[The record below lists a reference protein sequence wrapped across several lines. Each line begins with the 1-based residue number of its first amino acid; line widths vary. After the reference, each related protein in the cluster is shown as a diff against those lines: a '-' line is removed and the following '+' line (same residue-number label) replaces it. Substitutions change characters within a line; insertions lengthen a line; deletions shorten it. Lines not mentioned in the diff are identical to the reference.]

1 MMNAASW
8 MLAATLML
16 AAMAAGCDGAASA
29 RIAGEQRDAASDDA
43 SDASAAGDVATAGSG
58 AKADGA
64 NAADIPKTRAI
75 AAKREGNA
83 LVPGVD
89 GYVETSFDDLQF
101 PMAKTDLFAESMFT
115 DRVRSLF
122 DRKIRLRGYMY
133 PTLRK
138 KGLKQFVLVRDNMEC
153 CFGPGAALYD
163 CVLVTMAGGA
173 TAEYSI
179 YPVAVEGTFRFE
191 TLDGPEGRPLA
202 IYQMAGEAVE

>member
-8 MLAATLML
+8 MLAATLTL
-16 AAMAAGCDGAASA
+16 AAMAVGCDGAASA
-29 RIAGEQRDAASDDA
+29 RIAGEQSDAGSAGAGDALAVDDAAT
-43 SDASAAGDVATAGSG
+43 ATPEAN
-58 AKADGA
+58 ADGA
-64 NAADIPKTRAI
+64 TGAGTPKTRAI

-83 LVPGVD
+83 LAPGAD
-89 GYVETSFDDLQF
+89 GFIETSFDDLQF
-101 PMAKTDLFAESMFT
+101 AMAKTDRFVESMFT

-191 TLDGPEGRPLA
+191 TLPGPEGRPLA
-202 IYQMAGEAVE
+202 IFQMAGDAVK

>member
-1 MMNAASW
+1 MLAAML
-8 MLAATLML
+8 MLAAT
-16 AAMAAGCDGAASA
+16 AVGCDGAASA
-29 RIAGEQRDAASDDA
+29 RIATEQSDSGNADAGAASAADDAASA
-43 SDASAAGDVATAGSG
+43 NATA
-58 AKADGA
+58 A
-64 NAADIPKTRAI
+64 PKTRAI

-83 LVPGVD
+83 LTPGAD
-89 GYVETSFDDLQF
+89 GFIETSFDDLQF
-101 PMAKTDLFAESMFT
+101 PMAKSDLFVESMFT
-115 DRVRSLF
+115 ERVESLF

-191 TLDGPEGRPLA
+191 TLAGPEGRPLA
-202 IYQMAGEAVE
+202 IYQMAGDAVE

>member
-1 MMNAASW
+1 MMNVASW
-8 MLAATLML
+8 MLASMLML
-16 AAMAAGCDGAASA
+16 AATAAGCDGAASA
-29 RIAGEQRDAASDDA
+29 RIAGETIDAGQSGAAVSDNASG
-43 SDASAAGDVATAGSG
+43 AGDATT
-58 AKADGA
+58 KAANA
-64 NAADIPKTRAI
+64 NAAAMPKTRAI

-83 LVPGVD
+83 LVPGGD
-89 GYVETSFDDLQF
+89 GFIETSFDDLKF
-101 PMAKTDLFAESMFT
+101 PMEKTQEFLESMFT
-115 DRVRSLF
+115 DRVKTIF

-191 TLDGPEGRPLA
+191 TLAGPEGRPLA
-202 IYQMAGEAVE
+202 IYQMAGDAVE

>member
-8 MLAATLML
+8 MCAAVLML
-16 AAMAAGCDGAASA
+16 AVVAVGCDGAASA
-29 RIAGEQRDAASDDA
+29 RMAGEQSAESAADDAATANIAKPAANSVDA
-43 SDASAAGDVATAGSG
+43 AA
-58 AKADGA
+58 
-64 NAADIPKTRAI
+64 AALPKTRAI

-83 LVPGVD
+83 LVPGAD
-89 GYVETSFDDLQF
+89 GFIETSFDDLKF
-101 PMAKTDLFAESMFT
+101 PMEKTEEFLESLFT
-115 DRVRSLF
+115 DRVKTLF
-122 DRKIRLRGYMY
+122 DRKIRIRGYMY

-173 TAEYSI
+173 TAQYSI

-202 IYQMAGEAVE
+202 IYQMAGDAVE

>member
-8 MLAATLML
+8 MLGATLML
-16 AAMAAGCDGAASA
+16 AMMIAAAAVGCDGAASA
-29 RIAGEQRDAASDDA
+29 RIAAEQSDAAPNAGADA
-43 SDASAAGDVATAGSG
+43 TTTTA
-58 AKADGA
+58 
-64 NAADIPKTRAI
+64 PKTRAI

-83 LVPGVD
+83 LAPGAD
-89 GYVETSFDDLQF
+89 GFIETSFDDLQF
-101 PMAKTDLFAESMFT
+101 PMAKTDLFVESMFT
-115 DRVRSLF
+115 ERVASLF

-163 CVLVTMAGGA
+163 CVLVTMAEGK
-173 TAEYSI
+173 TAVYSI

-191 TLDGPEGRPLA
+191 TLPGPEGRPLA
-202 IYQMAGEAVE
+202 IYQMAGEAVK

>member
-8 MLAATLML
+8 MCAAVLML
-16 AAMAAGCDGAASA
+16 AATAVGCDGAASA
-29 RIAGEQRDAASDDA
+29 RMAGEQSAGGAADDAATA
-43 SDASAAGDVATAGSG
+43 NIAKPAADSV
-58 AKADGA
+58 
-64 NAADIPKTRAI
+64 NAAAAALPKTRAI

-83 LVPGVD
+83 LVPGAD
-89 GYVETSFDDLQF
+89 GFIETSFDDLKF
-101 PMAKTDLFAESMFT
+101 PMEKTEEFLESLFT
-115 DRVRSLF
+115 DRVRTLF
-122 DRKIRLRGYMY
+122 DRKIRIRGYMY

-173 TAEYSI
+173 TAQYSI

-202 IYQMAGEAVE
+202 IYQMAGDAVK